1 MNTSPTPLSSC
12 KIDFHQ
18 FPIVELFL
26 EGAREQGFRLSQ
38 STIFHDFHYI
48 FFFFFHSPR
57 LRYARDSG
65 LESLGSLSSV
75 LSFYPLSPP
84 CSSFFFSL
92 YPLALRASALG
103 RAKTT
108 LFLSTPAGWFFPRA
122 IFAGPLALYS
132 VSRRRQCSPSA
143 RSTLNE
149 GLLFVFV
156 LPLHGVKYIMRAKYT
171 GSRVHVRAASGG
183 FKRRFIR
190 ERLST
195 PF

>member
-84 CSSFFFSL
+84 CSSFFFFPISSSPPSERSRSSENN
-92 YPLALRASALG
+92 PLSFNAGGVVLPTGYLRRSSRTVLCQPTATMLSVSALD
-103 RAKTT
+103 T
-108 LFLSTPAGWFFPRA
+108 
-122 IFAGPLALYS
+122 
-132 VSRRRQCSPSA
+132 Q
-143 RSTLNE
+143 
-149 GLLFVFV
+149 
-156 LPLHGVKYIMRAKYT
+156 
-171 GSRVHVRAASGG
+171 
-183 FKRRFIR
+183 RRFTLRLCPTSSRCKIYNAR
-190 ERLST
+190 EIYRLTCTRQGGERGFQTSIYS
-195 PF
+195 